1 VDLSLIS
8 NIATILSFFVAVISL
23 LISYYATR
31 EVDKLKIKIGM
42 QTNLINPNIENFY
55 MSIKEE
61 VVKQ

>member
-1 VDLSLIS
+1 MDLSLIS

-55 MSIKEE
+55 MSLKEE